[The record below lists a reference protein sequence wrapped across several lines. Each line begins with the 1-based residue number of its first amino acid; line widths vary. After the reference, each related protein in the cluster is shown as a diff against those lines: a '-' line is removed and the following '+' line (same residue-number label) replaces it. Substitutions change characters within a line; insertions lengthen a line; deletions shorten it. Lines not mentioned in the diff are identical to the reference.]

1 MVLVRDDV
9 PGEQTITSGG
19 GGGGGSGGG
28 GGGGGGKCYCT
39 PCWLRTAR
47 RI

>member
-1 MVLVRDDV
+1 MVLVGDNV

-19 GGGGGSGGG
+19 GGGVSGGG
-28 GGGGGGKCYCT
+28 GGGGGGCT
-39 PCWLRTAR
+39 PCWIRTAR

>member
-19 GGGGGSGGG
+19 GGGGGGSGGG
-28 GGGGGGKCYCT
+28 GGFWKCYCT

>member
-1 MVLVRDDV
+1 MVLVRDNV

-19 GGGGGSGGG
+19 GGGVSGGG
-28 GGGGGGKCYCT
+28 GGGGGGCT
-39 PCWLRTAR
+39 PCWIRTAR

>member
-19 GGGGGSGGG
+19 GGGVSGGG
-28 GGGGGGKCYCT
+28 GGGGGGCT
-39 PCWLRTAR
+39 PCWIRTAR